1 MMHTTI
7 NIADLTVYYRDS
19 LALDRVSASIQKGE
33 LLAVIGPNGAG
44 KSTLIK
50 SIMQQLKP
58 SCGCVELAGVNPKS
72 IAYLP
77 QSHQIDRKF
86 PISVREFVSAGAW
99 KRTGFWRQFCCLEE
113 RDLEQ
118 ALEKVNLKGFEER
131 QINTLSGGQF
141 QRVLFARMLMQDAD
155 ILLLDEPFNAIDAQ
169 TTEELMEVINHC
181 QQAGKTVIAVVHDL
195 LLVQRF
201 FPSTMLLATQ
211 LIAHGKT
218 ETVMTVENLAKAG
231 YQYWNQ
237 AVSNNQ
243 NHENKHADVTPN
255 VADSLNALNVY
266 PIADAHMTR
275 MEKVSEVSIK
285 EVRVRTTYD
294 S

>member
-1 MMHTTI
+1 MAHTTI
-7 NIADLTVYYRDS
+7 NITDLTVYYRDS
-19 LALDRVSASIQKGE
+19 LALDQVSASIQKGE

-58 SCGCVELAGVNPKS
+58 SCGCVELAGVDPKS

-118 ALEKVNLKGFEER
+118 ALEKVNLKGIEER
-131 QINTLSGGQF
+131 QIDTLSGGQF

-201 FPSTMLLATQ
+201 FPNTMLLATQ
-211 LIAHGKT
+211 MIAHGKT
-218 ETVMTVENLAKAG
+218 DAVMTVENLAKAG
-231 YQYWNQ
+231 YQYWNNSVNNSQ
-237 AVSNNQ
+237 SDPTESNLT
-243 NHENKHADVTPN
+243 EPLSATPVGNKD
-255 VADSLNALNVY
+255 VY
-266 PIADAHMTR
+266 PIADARRTR
-275 MEKVSEVSIK
+275 MEKAK
-285 EVRVRTTYD
+285 EGNA
-294 S
+294 

>member
-1 MMHTTI
+1 MAHTAI
-7 NIADLTVYYRDS
+7 NITNLSVYYRDS
-19 LALDRVSASIQKGE
+19 LALSDVSASIEKGQ
-33 LLAVIGPNGAG
+33 LLAVVGPNGAG

-50 SIMQQLKP
+50 SIMQQIKP
-58 SCGCVELAGVNPKS
+58 NAGSVELAGVNPKS

-99 KRTGFWRQFCCLEE
+99 KRTGFWRRFCCLEQA
-113 RDLEQ
+113 DLEQ
-118 ALEKVNLKGFEER
+118 ALAKVNLEGIENR

-155 ILLLDEPFNAIDAQ
+155 VLLLDEPFNAIDAQ

-181 QQAGKTVIAVVHDL
+181 QQKGKTVIAVVHDL

-201 FPSTMLLATQ
+201 FPNTMLLSKK
-211 LIAHGKT
+211 LIAYGET
-218 ETVMTVENLAKAG
+218 STVMTDKNLIEAG
-231 YQYWNQ
+231 YQYWNHSFTHQ
-237 AVSNNQ
+237 
-243 NHENKHADVTPN
+243 PN
-255 VADSLNALNVY
+255 SEVNSQDDSLQINTRY
-266 PIADAHMTR
+266 PAAEAR
-275 MEKVSEVSIK
+275 RSLVEKVSKQAWEASTAGTK
-285 EVRVRTTYD
+285 YD

>member
-1 MMHTTI
+1 MTHTTI
-7 NIADLTVYYRDS
+7 NIANLTVYYRDS

-33 LLAVIGPNGAG
+33 LLAVVGPNGAG

-58 SCGCVELAGVNPKS
+58 TSGCVELAGADPKS

-99 KRTGFWRQFCCLEE
+99 KRTGFWRKFCCLEE
-113 RDLEQ
+113 ADLKE
-118 ALEKVNLKGFEER
+118 ALTKVNLSGIEER
-131 QINTLSGGQF
+131 QINTLSDGQF

-181 QQAGKTVIAVVHDL
+181 QQSGKTVIAVIHDL

-201 FPSTMLLATQ
+201 FPNTMLLATQ

-218 ETVMTVENLAKAG
+218 DDVMTVENLAQAG
-231 YQYWNQ
+231 YQYWNNAVNNQ
-237 AVSNNQ
+237 ASTVSTAINSASSNN
-243 NHENKHADVTPN
+243 KDVF
-255 VADSLNALNVY
+255 
-266 PIADAHMTR
+266 PIADARRTR
-275 MEKVSEVSIK
+275 MEKENDKQKVMTEETK
-285 EVRVRTTYD
+285 ERNQ
-294 S
+294 

>member
-1 MMHTTI
+1 MTHTTI

-33 LLAVIGPNGAG
+33 LLAVVGPNGAG

-58 SCGCVELAGVNPKS
+58 TSGCVELAGADPKS

-99 KRTGFWRQFCCLEE
+99 KRTGFWRKFCCLEE
-113 RDLEQ
+113 ADLKE
-118 ALEKVNLKGFEER
+118 ALTKVNLSGIEER
-131 QINTLSGGQF
+131 QINTLSDGQF

-181 QQAGKTVIAVVHDL
+181 QQSGKTVIAVIHDL

-201 FPSTMLLATQ
+201 FPNTMLLATQ

-218 ETVMTVENLAKAG
+218 DDVMTVENLAQAG
-231 YQYWNQ
+231 YQYWNNAVNNQ
-237 AVSNNQ
+237 ASTVSTAINSASSNN
-243 NHENKHADVTPN
+243 KDVF
-255 VADSLNALNVY
+255 
-266 PIADAHMTR
+266 PIADARRTR
-275 MEKVSEVSIK
+275 MEKENDKQKVMTEETK
-285 EVRVRTTYD
+285 ERNQ
-294 S
+294 